1 MYTSIDHCDH
11 RQEVKMNN
19 QITTEDVK
27 DIQQLLMPETRIIGM
42 GTINLILQVEAGLLA
57 VRSLNNIT
65 AKRRHTMANIRSCKC
80 FKLVGEM

>member
-27 DIQQLLMPETRIIGM
+27 DIKQLLMPETRIIGM
-42 GTINLILQVEAGLLA
+42 GTINLILQVEAELLA
-57 VRSLNNIT
+57 VRSLNNIM
-65 AKRRHTMANIRSCKC
+65 AKRRPYDGKYS
-80 FKLVGEM
+80 KL

>member
-1 MYTSIDHCDH
+1 
-11 RQEVKMNN
+11 MNN

-57 VRSLNNIT
+57 GTEL
-65 AKRRHTMANIRSCKC
+65 
-80 FKLVGEM
+80 E